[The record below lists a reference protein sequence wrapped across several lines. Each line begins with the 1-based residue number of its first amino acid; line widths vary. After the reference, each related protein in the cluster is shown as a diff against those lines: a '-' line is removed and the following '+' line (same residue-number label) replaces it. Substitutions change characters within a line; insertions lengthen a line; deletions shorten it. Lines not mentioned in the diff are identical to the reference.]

1 MQRGGPELY
10 PPNLHRN
17 SCALHTLIS
26 PRLGNKGG
34 DKCRGGGVT
43 GHQTS
48 ERPCHTRKDGWYVRN
63 DCKLTFGLVSLY
75 PCTHTQNHTKVLC
88 FSTWTVNETK
98 ETGFQFKTW
107 SSECFLEGLW
117 LVTCLSPW
125 ALIFLRQNSNFL
137 LSSTQPSAP
146 QQGPDHDAV
155 QARSLLS
162 ENFSLADC

>member
-10 PPNLHRN
+10 PPNPHRN
-17 SCALHTLIS
+17 SCALHILIS

-34 DKCRGGGVT
+34 DKRRGGGVT

-63 DCKLTFGLVSLY
+63 DCKLTFGLVH
-75 PCTHTQNHTKVLC
+75 THTHTHRPTQKSFAFQHGLSLKQKKRV
-88 FSTWTVNETK
+88 FSLKHGAANAFWR
-98 ETGFQFKTW
+98 G
-107 SSECFLEGLW
+107 CG

-125 ALIFLRQNSNFL
+125 ALIFLRQSSNFL

-146 QQGPDHDAV
+146 PQGPDHDAV
-155 QARSLLS
+155 PARSLLS
-162 ENFSLADC
+162 ENFSLEDC